1 MCIVITELH
10 ILWKQTK
17 KRHWHNRSNC
27 SKLTKSKKKTITK
40 SIKEEIND
48 TWTSHIKTLL
58 CQGHFFRLEE
68 FELSD
73 TARKSYM
80 FNLPWNTVTFLLN
93 SVFDTLPTNSNLMK
107 WGKRSYSK
115 YELCSH
121 HETMLHTLNNCLTML
136 KDGRYTW
143 KHNGVLSHMFT
154 LAQNPSKE
162 TDWIIHS
169 DLPGHNNKCGISQT
183 FVLQPRYQTLLW

>member
-1 MCIVITELH
+1 MTPGCII
-10 ILWKQTK
+10 
-17 KRHWHNRSNC
+17 
-27 SKLTKSKKKTITK
+27 SKLYYVKVTFSGLKSLNFQIQQG
-40 SIKEEIND
+40 
-48 TWTSHIKTLL
+48 SHTCSTYHETL
-58 CQGHFFRLEE
+58 
-68 FELSD
+68 
-73 TARKSYM
+73 
-80 FNLPWNTVTFLLN
+80 TFLLN
-93 SVFDTLPTNSNLMK
+93 SVFDTVPTNSNLMK

-183 FVLQPRYQTLLW
+183 FVLQPRYQTLL